1 MGSSSS
7 AGATA
12 GGVDAGRPGANMI
25 KPCVKVVPALLLL
38 LLVEQPSEAQKE
50 NGGKVKF
57 GARVEQAKSKCSKG
71 VAKCQFGFTFKEEES
86 GRERNVIFVPPRE
99 EEHDEK
105 EKRRENSRRPP
116 TSQSSRRQPTPR
128 QKLPPPDSTYFEIG
142 HEVAKTLRF
151 DPRKRQQKDRA
162 SAASKPRSPPTARTP
177 RPRPAAAVK
186 TTTLPSTVVDQPV
199 TITIGGVSLVI
210 PDFGL
215 ESANPGQPS
224 NPSRRPIGARSRRP
238 RPRITPSRFSTK
250 QPAPSRAT
258 RRPVITPV
266 QRTTT
271 SSTFTSTL
279 SSFEELASTLGDFSN
294 SAGGRGRGFG
304 RGLVQSRVVTSTRAP
319 VTRSSSTT
327 VRAVKI
333 ARVRGRTRARQRG
346 NKERTKKTEV
356 QEEAQSSVE
365 NLVEPELR
373 ECPGNLEGCVTA
385 CVPLDDVY
393 VYSACVVECGK
404 RCAAGD

>member
-1 MGSSSS
+1 MGSS

-25 KPCVKVVPALLLL
+25 KTSVKVVPALLLL

-99 EEHDEK
+99 EQDNEEK
-105 EKRRENSRRPP
+105 EERRQNSRRAPVPQSSRRPP
-116 TSQSSRRQPTPR
+116 TPQSSRRPPTPR
-128 QKLPPPDSTYFEIG
+128 QKLPPPDTTYFEIG
-142 HEVAKTLRF
+142 HQVAKTLRF
-151 DPRKRQQKDRA
+151 DPRKRQQKDQA

-177 RPRPAAAVK
+177 RPRPAAAVR
-186 TTTLPSTVVDQPV
+186 TTELPSTVVDQPV

-215 ESANPGQPS
+215 ESANPGQGS

-250 QPAPSRAT
+250 RPTPSRAT

-266 QRTTT
+266 QQTTT
-271 SSTFTSTL
+271 PSTFTSTL
-279 SSFEELASTLGDFSN
+279 SSFEELASTIGDFSN
-294 SAGGRGRGFG
+294 SAAAGRG
-304 RGLVQSRVVTSTRAP
+304 
-319 VTRSSSTT
+319 
-327 VRAVKI
+327 
-333 ARVRGRTRARQRG
+333 
-346 NKERTKKTEV
+346 
-356 QEEAQSSVE
+356 
-365 NLVEPELR
+365 
-373 ECPGNLEGCVTA
+373 
-385 CVPLDDVY
+385 
-393 VYSACVVECGK
+393 
-404 RCAAGD
+404 

>member
-1 MGSSSS
+1 M
-7 AGATA
+7 
-12 GGVDAGRPGANMI
+12 
-25 KPCVKVVPALLLL
+25 
-38 LLVEQPSEAQKE
+38 
-50 NGGKVKF
+50 
-57 GARVEQAKSKCSKG
+57 
-71 VAKCQFGFTFKEEES
+71 
-86 GRERNVIFVPPRE
+86 IFVPPRE
-99 EEHDEK
+99 EQYDEK
-105 EKRRENSRRPP
+105 KEERRENSRRAPAP
-116 TSQSSRRQPTPR
+116 QSSRRPPTPR

-215 ESANPGQPS
+215 ESANPSQPL

-250 QPAPSRAT
+250 RPAQSRAT

-271 SSTFTSTL
+271 PSTFTSTL

-304 RGLVQSRVVTSTRAP
+304 RGFVQSRVVTSTRAP

-346 NKERTKKTEV
+346 NSERTKKPEL
-356 QEEAQSSVE
+356 QEEALSSVE

-404 RCAAGD
+404 RCAAED

>member
-25 KPCVKVVPALLLL
+25 KTSVKVVPALLLL

-99 EEHDEK
+99 KQDDEEK
-105 EKRRENSRRPP
+105 EERRENSRRAPAP
-116 TSQSSRRQPTPR
+116 QSSRRPPIPR

-162 SAASKPRSPPTARTP
+162 SAASKPRSAPTARTP

-186 TTTLPSTVVDQPV
+186 TTALPSTVVDQPV

-250 QPAPSRAT
+250 RPTPSRAS

-266 QRTTT
+266 QQTPTP
-271 SSTFTSTL
+271 STFTSTL
-279 SSFEELASTLGDFSN
+279 SSFEELASTLGDLSN
-294 SAGGRGRGFG
+294 SAAGRGRGFG
-304 RGLVQSRVVTSTRAP
+304 RGFVQSRVVTSTRAP

-327 VRAVKI
+327 VRALKI

-346 NKERTKKTEV
+346 NKERTKKVHEV

-385 CVPLDDVY
+385 
-393 VYSACVVECGK
+393 
-404 RCAAGD
+404 

>member
-25 KPCVKVVPALLLL
+25 KTSVKVVPALLLL

-99 EEHDEK
+99 EQDDDEK
-105 EKRRENSRRPP
+105 EERRENSRRAPVP
-116 TSQSSRRQPTPR
+116 QSSRRPPTPR

-142 HEVAKTLRF
+142 HEVAKTLKF

-162 SAASKPRSPPTARTP
+162 SKPRSPPTARTA
-177 RPRPAAAVK
+177 RPRPAAAFK

-215 ESANPGQPS
+215 KSANPGQPS

-250 QPAPSRAT
+250 RPVPSRAS

-271 SSTFTSTL
+271 PSTFTSTL
-279 SSFEELASTLGDFSN
+279 SSFEELASTLGDLSN
-294 SAGGRGRGFG
+294 SAAGRGRGFG
-304 RGLVQSRVVTSTRAP
+304 RGFVQSRVVTSTTRAP
-319 VTRSSSTT
+319 VIRSSSTT

-346 NKERTKKTEV
+346 NSERTRKPEV
-356 QEEAQSSVE
+356 QEETQSSVE

-404 RCAAGD
+404 RCATED